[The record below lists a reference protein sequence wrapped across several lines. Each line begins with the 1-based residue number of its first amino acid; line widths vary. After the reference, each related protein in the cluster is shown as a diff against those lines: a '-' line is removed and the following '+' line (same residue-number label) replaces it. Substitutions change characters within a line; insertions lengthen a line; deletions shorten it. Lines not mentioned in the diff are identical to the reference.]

1 MFICMKTTLNL
12 DDDLMRALKQRAAET
27 GRTMTSLVEEAI
39 REILARQ
46 SAPRI
51 EEFRWVTVRGRV
63 QPGIDVADR
72 DSLIDAMEDR
82 R

>member
-39 REILARQ
+39 REILAGH
-46 SAPRI
+46 SAPRT
-51 EEFRWVTVRGRV
+51 EEFRWVTVRGRI